1 MGGSSPNPDLPFFG
15 NFVYFCVVLFA
26 VYVSKKKLKKE
37 KDREVGGWS
46 LVNPSFSRIFL
57 FFST

>member
-1 MGGSSPNPDLPFFG
+1 MSGSSPNPDLPFFG

-37 KDREVGGWS
+37 MGREVG
-46 LVNPSFSRIFL
+46 
-57 FFST
+57 FFYFFQLDKTPPITTV